1 MKVVGIVLIV
11 FLTGCGT
18 LDMLSGVNPD
28 GSVNPGGGPAGAAG
42 DFLGGLGG
50 WGAVAGGIV
59 GVLGSAYGA
68 IRSRRYGQVA
78 RSVVAGVH
86 KVRQLKGTNGRIT
99 VSEENLLEILRTV
112 QDSAGTRKDVDR
124 IISRL
129 ENDEPIT

>member
-1 MKVVGIVLIV
+1 MKIAGIVLVV
-11 FLTGCGT
+11 FLAGCGT

-28 GSVNPGGGPAGAAG
+28 GTVNPGGGPAGAAG

-50 WGAVAGGIV
+50 WGAIAGSVVAI
-59 GVLGSAYGA
+59 LGSSWGA

-86 KVRQLKGTNGRIT
+86 KVRALKGTNGRIT

-129 ENDEPIT
+129 EEGGE